1 MAVGIARVFAA
12 YHINEPAWYQM
23 QMITNI
29 IGLAHFGLEAFVYK
43 TARVSGP
50 FFAPVIV
57 ATIGLAWSIAQ
68 YDFYVGK

>member
-12 YHINEPAWYQM
+12 YHIHEPAWYQM

-68 YDFYVGK
+68 YDFYVGR